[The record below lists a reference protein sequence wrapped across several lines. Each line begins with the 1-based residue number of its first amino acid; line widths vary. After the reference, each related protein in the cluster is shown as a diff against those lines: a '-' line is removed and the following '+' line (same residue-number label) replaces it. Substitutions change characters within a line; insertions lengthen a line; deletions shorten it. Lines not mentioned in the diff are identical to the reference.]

1 MILNAYVERTDIVS
15 RSGTSGVYLAENQ
28 RICVSVI
35 LISRK
40 TRNVVWNCFV
50 PQDVREWRI

>member
-1 MILNAYVERTDIVS
+1 VGYIF
-15 RSGTSGVYLAENQ
+15 AENQ

-40 TRNVVWNCFV
+40 TRSVVWSFSA
-50 PQDVREWRI
+50 PQDVREWKI